1 MRALTL
7 IVLTMGLAL
16 VSCSGNAPTGQLGLP
31 TQRGTAAPTAAPRTS
46 APGSTAAP
54 TPSRSPGASSSPPGS
69 PTASASAS
77 ASASPAANAA
87 VVGAS
92 GTQLSLAVTYSA
104 PMRAGRA
111 CGTSG
116 QPGNTRGAIDAVAQY
131 TVSDPALQES
141 LQSATRA
148 TLNTDCTTVTFVFG
162 AAAPAGTF
170 TVTASTTVDQQ
181 GNGIDQSKADARFT
195 IADDARPQVTSVASA
210 TDIIEVRFSE
220 PMLQIGEGS
229 GVSMLGNYRLDGTTL
244 TAAIVACVD
253 AGCRAVRITLRSG
266 ALVAGRSYELRIANV
281 VDRAGK
287 SITPDPTT
295 ITFKAG

>member
-1 MRALTL
+1 M
-7 IVLTMGLAL
+7 MLAANL
-16 VSCSGNAPTGQLGLP
+16 SCSGNAPTGQLGLP
-31 TQRGTAAPTAAPRTS
+31 TERGTAAPTAAPRTS
-46 APGSTAAP
+46 AGSTAAP
-54 TPSRSPGASSSPPGS
+54 TPSPSPGASSSPVGS

-77 ASASPAANAA
+77 ASPAPTAA

-131 TVSDPALQES
+131 NVIDPALQES

-148 TLNTDCTTVTFVFG
+148 TLNADCTTVTFVFG

-181 GNGIDQSKADARFT
+181 GAGVDPSHNDARVT
-195 IADDARPQVTSVASA
+195 IADDARPQVTSVEGAA
-210 TDIIEVRFSE
+210 DVIEVRFSE

-229 GVSMLGNYRLDGTTL
+229 GVAMLGNYRLDGATPA
-244 TAAIVACVD
+244 AAIVACAD
-253 AGCRAVRITLRSG
+253 AGCRAVRLTLRPG
-266 ALVAGRSYELRIANV
+266 ALVTGRSYELRIANV

-295 ITFKAG
+295 ITFRAG